1 VGIISEGEAM
11 SSSARSA
18 SVEPEPT
25 LSSKDNEGM
34 DAERPPGMSW
44 AIGDNSVGGDGRD
57 EEG

>member
-1 VGIISEGEAM
+1 M